1 MYTHII
7 HGYSIILQTHI
18 IIIII
23 TSEEIMRDNKKF
35 EIFLGIIALSP
46 CSR

>member
-7 HGYSIILQTHI
+7 HGYSIILQTH